1 MLGPSRSEIRQGLRI
16 LPVFGKVVVCYRI
29 VGQTVVI
36 GRVLSGGRD
45 FNAVMQDDD
54 GF

>member
-1 MLGPSRSEIRQGLRI
+1 MLGPSRSEIRQDLRI
-16 LPVFGKVVVCYRI
+16 LPMFGKVVVCYRI